1 MISTFMNSRKEKIWQ
16 AARDGDKFTLTRLL
30 LLATDEDLQFEV
42 KVIHVTQLCVSGCQ
56 KCTFHVISFLI
67 II

>member
-16 AARDGDKFTLTRLL
+16 AACDGDKFTLTRLL

-42 KVIHVTQLCVSGCQ
+42 KVIHVTHLCVSGCQ